1 VFGIIKILNLL
12 PLMSAIVAEDG
23 REAFGP
29 NLDESKLE
37 LEKVIQTLG
46 EPSGTSI
53 DVWFEGPYRV
63 AVECKLSEFEF
74 GTCSRTRLQPHQA
87 SYATQH
93 CDGSYTHQRDRTT
106 RCSLTTRGVRYWSYT
121 AELFGWP
128 SDTDHRP
135 CPLESTYQLMRNV
148 LAVCV
153 DEAGALDLKRGHTL
167 VIYDARNPSMVSGG
181 KGDRQWRAASEASRV
196 PGLLRRLSWQAFIS
210 QWPNDPVLEW
220 LKQELAAKYGLLA
233 SRTTQNKHR
242 SSTTMSINPDDQDPQ
257 TEERESN
264 EFFLEN

>member
-1 VFGIIKILNLL
+1 
-12 PLMSAIVAEDG
+12 
-23 REAFGP
+23 
-29 NLDESKLE
+29 
-37 LEKVIQTLG
+37 
-46 EPSGTSI
+46 
-53 DVWFEGPYRV
+53 
-63 AVECKLSEFEF
+63 
-74 GTCSRTRLQPHQA
+74 
-87 SYATQH
+87 
-93 CDGSYTHQRDRTT
+93 
-106 RCSLTTRGVRYWSYT
+106 
-121 AELFGWP
+121 
-128 SDTDHRP
+128 
-135 CPLESTYQLMRNV
+135 MRNV

-181 KGDRQWRAASEASRV
+181 KGDRQWRAASEALRV

-264 EFFLEN
+264 ELFSIIDGKKTDAHLHEEILAGADPVEVDKLARENARNIGLSEEQILTLFGPPLTGSE